1 MLLVLV
7 GWRMGKTEVEGR
19 VYRFCRGNRRVKF
32 TEALVRGGVGRV
44 YWFWGD
50 QGWSTLRLWLEEEKA
65 RIYRFCRGK
74 KIQEFQIGCWAR
86 YLNFWKTL
94 QRQFTCSVIYSLDI
108 MQEFN
113 RG

>member
-50 QGWSTLRLWLEEEKA
+50 QGWSTLRLWLEEKQEYIDSVEA
-65 RIYRFCRGK
+65 K
-74 KIQEFQIGCWAR
+74 KFK
-86 YLNFWKTL
+86 NFRL
-94 QRQFTCSVIYSLDI
+94 GVGQGI
-108 MQEFN
+108 
-113 RG
+113 